1 MIKLLPRHALFAS
14 IIAMGLSTAV
24 LATQPA
30 ATGLG
35 QSWPN
40 VTDVS
45 ASTHWH
51 VYTFMRDG
59 IEYIQV
65 NDLNGNVRGAVA
77 ASNGTFLVLPMGMD
91 AGKFSTAQSSRNISA
106 VDCHDPVEC
115 NTHRQDAG
123 TLVYQDNSVM
133 VYAIAQSDGSVHL
146 NAVAVDCHDPV
157 ECNTHRQDPTTQS
170 WPLNGRGPGNTAAV
184 DCHDPVECNTHRQ
197 NPTTDA
203 LLLNGRGLG
212 GTAAVDCHD
221 PVECNT
227 HRQVIN
233 GIDTAPAPQA
243 MGTHSG
249 SVAVD
254 CHDPVECNTH

>member
-1 MIKLLPRHALFAS
+1 MIELLPRRALFAS
-14 IIAMGLSTAV
+14 IIAIGLSSSVFAAPPV
-24 LATQPA
+24 

-35 QSWPN
+35 QAWPN

-51 VYTFMRDG
+51 VYVFVRDG

-77 ASNGTFLVLPMGMD
+77 SSNGTFLVLPMGMD
-91 AGKFSTAQSSRNISA
+91 AAKFSIPQAQRDTPS

-115 NTHRQDAG
+115 NTHRQNAG
-123 TLVYQDNSVM
+123 TLAYQDNSVM
-133 VYAIAQSDGSVHL
+133 VYAIPQSDGSVRL
-146 NAVAVDCHDPV
+146 NAV
-157 ECNTHRQDPTTQS
+157 
-170 WPLNGRGPGNTAAV
+170 GV

-197 NPTTDA
+197 NPTA
-203 LLLNGRGLG
+203 GILLLNDSKPGN
-212 GTAAVDCHD
+212 TPAVDCHD

-233 GIDTAPAPQA
+233 SIKSTPATQSLGPV
-243 MGTHSG
+243 SG
-249 SVAVD
+249 GVAVD